1 MHLLALLVAC
11 GGNDPTDTDTA
22 ATGDGTVDLRLD
34 AAAYPAEAD
43 GEQIFG
49 PDVVVP
55 PGTERQYCL
64 FGTYTGEDVGLYG
77 FASHQP
83 GIGHHLIL
91 LGTSEGAEDYPDGTI
106 VDCTDPGALMTS
118 FDPLITPEP
127 LAQGETAITLPDGF
141 AVKLRQGQRTIV
153 QAHYINTL
161 TTPVRV
167 RDVIT
172 VRYRPES
179 EVTTWA
185 AAFALNSDSLRLA
198 PQRQTTTSFDCDF
211 DDDLNVLYLT
221 GHMHGLGQS
230 FDFSAGSEAATL
242 QSVVAMDEWRLEYR
256 DNPPISRFAP
266 GDLSFPAGSLLRTTC
281 TWFNDTDAEVTFP
294 EEMCTTAGMVYP
306 SLVPVICS
314 R

>member
-11 GGNDPTDTDTA
+11 GGNDPTTDTA
-22 ATGDGTVDLRLD
+22 ATGDGAGDLRLN
-34 AAAYPAEAD
+34 AADFPAEAD
-43 GEQIFG
+43 GAQLLG

-64 FGTYTGEDVGLYG
+64 FGTYTGEDAGLYG
-77 FASHQP
+77 FASHQA

-91 LGTSEGAEDYPDGTI
+91 LGTDESAEDYPDGTI

-161 TTPVRV
+161 PTPARV

-172 VRYRPES
+172 VRYRAE
-179 EVTTWA
+179 EDVTTWA

-198 PQRQTTTSFDCDF
+198 PQRETTTSFDCAF

-221 GHMHGLGQS
+221 GHMHALGRS
-230 FDFSAGSEAATL
+230 FDFSAGTEAATL
-242 QSVVAMDEWRLEYR
+242 QSLVRMDEWRLEYR
-256 DNPPISRFAP
+256 DNPPVLRFAP
-266 GDLSFPAGSLLRTTC
+266 GELDLPANSLLRTTC

>member
-11 GGNDPTDTDTA
+11 GGNDPTTDTA
-22 ATGDGTVDLRLD
+22 ANDDGTVDLRLD
-34 AAAYPAEAD
+34 AADFPAEAD
-43 GEQIFG
+43 GAQILG
-49 PDVVVP
+49 PDVVLA
-55 PGTERQYCL
+55 PGTETQYCL
-64 FGTYTGEDVGLYG
+64 FGTHTGEDVGLYS

-83 GIGHHLIL
+83 SIGHHLIL
-91 LGTSEGAEDYPDGTI
+91 LGTSESAEAYPDGTI

-127 LAQGETAITLPDGF
+127 LAQGETAIELPPGF
-141 AVKLRQGQRTIV
+141 GVKLRQGQRTIV

-161 TTPVRV
+161 PTPVRV
-167 RDVIT
+167 QDVIT

-198 PQRQTTTSFDCDF
+198 PQRETTESFDCGF
-211 DDDLNVLYLT
+211 DDELNVLYLT
-221 GHMHGLGQS
+221 GHMHGLGRS
-230 FDFSAGSEAATL
+230 FDFSAGSEASTL
-242 QSVVAMDEWRLEYR
+242 QSVVSMSEWRVEYR
-256 DNPPISRFAP
+256 DNPPVTRFAP
-266 GDLSFPAGSLLRTTC
+266 GDLSFPANSLLRTTC

-294 EEMCTTAGMVYP
+294 QEMCTTAGMVYP